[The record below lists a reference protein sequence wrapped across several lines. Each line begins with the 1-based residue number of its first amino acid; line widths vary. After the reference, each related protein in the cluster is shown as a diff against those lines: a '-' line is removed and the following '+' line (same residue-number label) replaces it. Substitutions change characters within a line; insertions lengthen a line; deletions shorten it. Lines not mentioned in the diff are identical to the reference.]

1 MPRSS
6 GSGLGVRMA
15 DNAALPP
22 RYFCAETPLIDLITR
37 DALLA
42 EFAAD
47 AIGPDWHALLSTQ
60 WPLIARRAQ
69 LPPAGDWRIWLML
82 AGRGFGKTRS
92 GAEWVDA
99 LARAHAGCRIA
110 LVGATIDD
118 VRQVMV
124 EGESGIARLT
134 RADPP
139 QYSPSLK
146 RLMWRNGS
154 LATCYSAAE
163 PESLRGPQQHF
174 AWADEV
180 ARWDNAGG
188 RAVAAWD
195 NLMLGLRLGALPRAL
210 ATTTPRAVP
219 LVRALLVHPG
229 VVVTGGATAA
239 NAANLPPAFLAAMT
253 ASYGQSA
260 LARQELWGEMVE
272 DVAGSLFSRAMLAA
286 ARGVVDADQIA
297 RVVIGVDPPASA
309 HGDACGIII
318 AARLVGDDARYAVLA
333 DASVSAAS
341 PEKWARAVADAA
353 RDWRAD
359 LVVAEGNM
367 GGDMV
372 KSVLKIA
379 DPAMPVTLVHARR
392 GKSLRAEPVALL
404 YEQGAITHAGD
415 FPMLEDQLC
424 GLLSAGGYMG
434 PGRSPDRADA
444 LVWAMHA
451 LRHGAGARPRMRR
464 L

>member
-1 MPRSS
+1 
-6 GSGLGVRMA
+6 MA
-15 DNAALPP
+15 DNEALPP
-22 RYFCAETPLIDLITR
+22 ADSPAAAWRGESPLIDLISG

-42 EFAAD
+42 EFAAKT
-47 AIGPDWHALLSTQ
+47 IGPDWHALLSAQ
-60 WPLIARRAQ
+60 WLLAARRAQ
-69 LPPAGDWRIWLML
+69 LPPDGDWRIWLML

-110 LVGATIDD
+110 LIGATMDD

-124 EGESGIARLT
+124 EGESGIARLK

-146 RLMWRNGS
+146 RILWRNGS

-188 RAVAAWD
+188 RAEAAWD

-219 LVRALLVHPG
+219 LVRKLLAHPG
-229 VVVTGGATAA
+229 IVVTGGATHA
-239 NAANLPPAFLAAMT
+239 NAANLPSAFLAAMT
-253 ASYGQSA
+253 ASYGESA

-272 DVAGSLFSRAMLAA
+272 DVAGSLFNRAMLAA
-286 ARGVVDADQIA
+286 ARGHVDIDQCA
-297 RVVIGVDPPASA
+297 RIVIGVDPPASS

-333 DASVSAAS
+333 DVSVTGAS

-353 RDWRAD
+353 RNWRAD
-359 LVVAEGNM
+359 LVVAEANM

-372 KSVLKIA
+372 QSVLKIA
-379 DPAMPVTLVHARR
+379 DPAMPVRLVHARR

-404 YEQGAITHAGD
+404 YEQGAVRHAGD

-424 GLLSAGGYMG
+424 GLMSAGGYAG

-444 LVWAMHA
+444 LIWAMHA
-451 LRHGAGARPRMRR
+451 LRHGNGAGPRMRR

>member
-1 MPRSS
+1 
-6 GSGLGVRMA
+6 MA
-15 DNAALPP
+15 DNAALPDN
-22 RYFCAETPLIDLITR
+22 ETPLIDHIVG

-42 EFAAD
+42 DFAAG
-47 AIGPDWHALLSTQ
+47 AIGPDWRVLLGTQ

-69 LPPAGDWRIWLML
+69 LPPDGDWRIWLML

-110 LVGATIDD
+110 LIGATIDD

-124 EGESGIARLT
+124 EGESGLVRLT

-146 RLMWRNGS
+146 RILWRNGS

-188 RAVAAWD
+188 RAEAAWD
-195 NLMLGLRLGALPRAL
+195 NLMLGLRLGVLPRAL

-219 LVRALLVHPG
+219 LVRKLLAHPT
-229 VVVTGGATAA
+229 VVVTGGATRA
-239 NAANLPPAFLAAMT
+239 NAANLPPAFLAAMA
-253 ASYGQSA
+253 ASYGESA

-272 DVAGSLFSRAMLAA
+272 DVAGSLFSRAMIAA
-286 ARGVVDADQIA
+286 ARDDVDVAQCA
-297 RVVIGVDPPASA
+297 RIVIGVDPPASA

-318 AARLVGDDARYAVLA
+318 AARMAGEAARFAVLA
-333 DASVSAAS
+333 DASVTGAS

-359 LVVAEGNM
+359 LVVAEANM

-372 KSVLKIA
+372 QSVLKIA
-379 DPAMPVTLVHARR
+379 DPAMPVRLVHARR
-392 GKSLRAEPVALL
+392 GKSIRAEPVALL
-404 YEQGAITHAGD
+404 YEQGAVRHAAD

-424 GLLSAGGYMG
+424 GLLSAGGYAG

-444 LVWAMHA
+444 LIWAMHA
-451 LRHGAGARPRMRR
+451 LRHGDGVRPRMRR